1 MSKKTLKLFD
11 LLCNNDAL
19 NSNIKELTKSG
30 YHDVSETL
38 PDTPEKYLDFIAPSL
53 LDPTKE
59 SALRRLVKRLAY
71 EDYWCEDKG
80 SSGEKFRDDVNEWMR
95 DSSILSTKITKG
107 MKKVSSYHWHSLVD
121 VLPRATLYY
130 LLSLEVETTP
140 YELGYHPQI
149 THDFLRTKRY
159 EMFLEALIDPNEY
172 CEPCSYEKCPSGF
185 YIGFPKGECLIMEGA
200 EYQMY
205 SLIHPDTKD
214 GDKPSEELNS
224 LFKIAT
230 GKDLDTYRADVASMA
245 KKYGN
250 LQKEHDL
257 AIKEL
262 GKVKSDNHRLTDLVR
277 DSQRAE
283 PVNVT
288 LDLPSPNASIPNGE
302 FTYKKAWELFLPD
315 DEVEAKRADPDKVLL
330 GDGMM
335 ELNIPYCEW
344 EFPHPDVPKVDQSYV
359 FYPDTLP
366 PVLYALAHNKNAML
380 TGHTGTGKSMLAN
393 QLSARTNLPN
403 FRVNMDSEITR
414 QDFVGRD
421 VLKQSNGTTV
431 SEFIDGI
438 LPQALSQPCILQCD
452 EVDFARPDIL
462 YALQSALEDNGALRI
477 TEDGGR
483 IVQRHKWC
491 HIFATANTRGQG
503 DEHGMYQGARVQ
515 SQAFLDRFPVWVEMD
530 YMNPEDEIK
539 YLLDACLVLQ
549 EETAQRLVTVAN
561 NIREA
566 FSEGRILSTIS
577 PRGLLTTAH
586 MVSMMDT
593 FGDQLRFNSSVDT
606 SRKVKTALN
615 YTVLNKVS
623 NVDAT
628 QISEFIDSQFV

>member
-1 MSKKTLKLFD
+1 MSKETLKLFD
-11 LLCNNDAL
+11 VLCDDNFLGREIVEL
-19 NSNIKELTKSG
+19 NQEG
-30 YHDVSETL
+30 YKGQK
-38 PDTPEKYLDFIAPSL
+38 PNTPETYLEFIAPSV
-53 LDPTKE
+53 LDKTREK
-59 SALRRLVKRLAY
+59 ALRRLVKRMAY
-71 EDYWCEDKG
+71 EDYWCEDEG
-80 SSGEKFRDDVNEWMR
+80 SSGEKFRDDVYKTMR
-95 DSSILSTKITKG
+95 ESPILSTKINSGK
-107 MKKVSSYHWHSLVD
+107 MKRVSSYHWHSLVD

-130 LLSLEVETTP
+130 LLSLDVCYDDETEYTTT
-140 YELGYHPQI
+140 LVLDHG
-149 THDFLRTKRY
+149 FLHTRRY
-159 EMFLEALIDPNEY
+159 EMFLEALLHPNYY
-172 CEPCSYEKCPSGF
+172 CEPDPDKKNLTGY
-185 YIGFPKGECLIMEGA
+185 YIGFPKGQCLFMDGA
-200 EYQMY
+200 EMEMY
-205 SLIHPDTKD
+205 SLIHPDTRD
-214 GDKPSEELNS
+214 GDKPSETLNS
-224 LFKIAT
+224 LFKTAT
-230 GKDLDTYRADVASMA
+230 GKDLDTYRADVKTLEM
-245 KKYGN
+245 KYAG
-250 LQKEHDL
+250 LQVEHDL
-257 AIKEL
+257 VIKEYD
-262 GKVKSDNHRLTDLVR
+262 KIKSDNHRLTDLVR

-344 EFPHPDVPKVDQSYV
+344 EFPHPDVPKVDESYV
-359 FYPDTLP
+359 FYPETLP

-530 YMNPEDEIK
+530 YMNPDDEIK
-539 YLLDACLVLQ
+539 YLLDQCLVLE

-593 FGDQLRFNSSVDT
+593 FDT